1 MFLKEVLKQYG
12 LWLVLVLVVTSC
24 AALWLDGGQPEA
36 AGPSSALLSAA
47 EGLDEIAIEASMD
60 AEDRSLSVIQT
71 LKLVNRTG
79 QAQDAAVLRTW
90 PNAFQSMD
98 TSPCAAEDALLD
110 QYYPNGFSSGA
121 LVMARAEV
129 NGEAVL
135 YRYTDDA
142 KTVLKVPV
150 PEGWP
155 QNGVIELELTYVIQM
170 PQMAYRFGVWEDIWA
185 LGNAFAIPAVWE
197 DGAFRTDAYASVGD
211 PFVSD
216 CANYTVSVTVPK
228 GYVCAGSA
236 SPVVENDGE
245 KSIWRFDAP
254 AVRDFAL
261 VISDRFHTAQAMQ
274 DGVLVTAYAANA
286 AQAKEM
292 LRYGRKALETYGEAF
307 GAYPYPAYTLAQV
320 NFPHGGMEYPAL
332 SMISADLLS
341 AGGRELEYAAAHETA
356 HQWWYAVVGSDGW
369 HQPWQDEALCEFSLL
384 IYAEAHYG
392 LSERNDLEQSRM
404 ESALRVTVPQGV
416 TPGAPLDYFAS
427 MSEYR
432 LVVYDRG
439 AACLCAL
446 DRTVPLDE
454 FLRDYYQNYAF
465 KRASRAEFEKQLF
478 ESTGED
484 LSPLMRDYL
493 DTAILN

>member
-1 MFLKEVLKQYG
+1 MKQLLKRYSV
-12 LWLVLVLVVTSC
+12 WI
-24 AALWLDGGQPEA
+24 A
-36 AGPSSALLSAA
+36 AGLCIAIVAVIWLTNSRPLSAQSSSELLSAA
-47 EGLDEIAIEASMD
+47 EGLDEIAIEARLD
-60 AEDRSLSVIQT
+60 EEDRSLAVTQKLT
-71 LKLVNRTG
+71 LVNRTG
-79 QAQDAAVLRTW
+79 QRQDAAVLRTW

-98 TSPCAAEDALLD
+98 TSPCAAEDALFD

-121 LVMARAEV
+121 LVMAHAEV
-129 NGEAVL
+129 NDESVL

-150 PEGWP
+150 PGGWP
-155 QNGVIELELTYVIQM
+155 ENAAIAIELTYVIQM
-170 PQMAYRFGVWEDIWA
+170 PQMAYRFGVWDDIWT

-197 DGAFRTDAYASVGD
+197 DGAFRVDAYASVGD

-216 CANYTVSVTVPK
+216 CANYTVDIAVPK

-236 SPVVENDGE
+236 NPAVEANGGE
-245 KSIWRFDAP
+245 SIYHFEAP

-261 VISDRFHTAQAMQ
+261 VISSRFHTAQAMQ
-274 DGVLVTAYAANA
+274 NGVLVTACAAEA
-286 AQAKEM
+286 AQAREL
-292 LRYGRKALETYGEAF
+292 LRYGRKALETYSEAF

-332 SMISADLLS
+332 SMISTELL
-341 AGGRELEYAAAHETA
+341 AKGGRELEYIAAHETA

-369 HQPWQDEALCEFSLL
+369 YQPWQDEALCEFSLL
-384 IYAEAHYG
+384 LYAEKHYG
-392 LSERNDLEQSRM
+392 SAERNELEQSRM
-404 ESALRVTVPQGV
+404 ESALRVTVPQSV
-416 TPGAPLDYFAS
+416 TPGAPLDYFSS

-446 DRTVPLDE
+446 DRTAPLDV
-454 FLRDYYQNYAF
+454 FLRDYYRNYAF
-465 KRASRAEFEKQLF
+465 KRATRADFEKQLF

-493 DTAILN
+493 DTAIRN